1 MKHER
6 KKTSIINA
14 VSELKDANYSKN
26 PELEN
31 IYRRLVNGRK
41 KFAEILSK
49 NIKAVMQISS
59 LDLTMRHQT
68 EKIDEIAQS
77 VANATE
83 AIFGNSENFDD
94 MSSNQHEE
102 LTNTIIHASS
112 QTEEIY
118 KKIETSQNELTNIKD
133 LSSQT
138 IQISQTM
145 QTDLNDLSEVIDEMN
160 NMIASIDSISFQTN
174 ILALNAS
181 IEAARA
187 GAAGRGFAVVATEI
201 HTLAAQTR
209 EMTKKI
215 DELVEAIRAASKKS
229 ITSASTT
236 IESLSTMTD
245 KIENIWSLNAENQE
259 HVATVN
265 GSMSSIAALSEEITS
280 TMSEMEDHLRNS
292 TDFMNTVSQDLQKA
306 TEPVIEIEKTLDDTV
321 KLMGSMSNDPFYHI
335 ENHEFAVYVK
345 NAITAHRTWL
355 GNLEKI
361 AVTKTL
367 SPLQLDA
374 AKCGFGHFYNAVTPK
389 VPAMLPVWINLGA
402 KHKRFHQYGA
412 ELINAIKQ
420 SEFIKA
426 EQLYNEAENYSKELI
441 ADLNKLIHLAN

>member
-1 MKHER
+1 MKHES
-6 KKTSIINA
+6 KKTSIIKA
-14 VSELKDANYSKN
+14 VSELKDANYSKT

-31 IYRRLVNGRK
+31 IYKRLFNGRK
-41 KFAEILSK
+41 KFAEIFEK

-59 LDLTMRHQT
+59 LDLTMHHQT

-83 AIFGNSENFDD
+83 AIFGNSENFND

-102 LTNTIIHASS
+102 LTNTIIQAST
-112 QTEEIY
+112 QTDEIY
-118 KKIETSQNELTNIKD
+118 KKIETSQDELTNIKD

-138 IQISQTM
+138 IEVSQTM
-145 QTDLNDLSEVIDEMN
+145 QTDLHDLSEVIDEMN

-187 GAAGRGFAVVATEI
+187 GTAGRGFAVVATEI

-215 DELVEAIRAASKKS
+215 DDLVEAIRCASKKS

-236 IESLSTMTD
+236 IESLNSMTS
-245 KIENIWSLNAENQE
+245 KIENIWSLNAENKE

-265 GSMSSIAALSEEITS
+265 GSMSSITALSEEITS

-292 TDFMNTVSQDLQKA
+292 TDFMKNVSIELQQA
-306 TEPVIEIEKTLDDTV
+306 TEPVVEIEKTLDDTI
-321 KLMGSMSNDPFYHI
+321 KLMGSMGDDPFYHI
-335 ENHEFAVYVK
+335 ENNEFAGYVR
-345 NAITAHRTWL
+345 NAITAHRNWL
-355 GNLEKI
+355 NTLEKI
-361 AVTKTL
+361 VISKTL
-367 SPLQLDA
+367 SPLQLDSS
-374 AKCGFGHFYNAVTPK
+374 KCGFGHFYNAVTPK
-389 VPAMLPVWINLGA
+389 VPEMLPIWINLGA
-402 KHKRFHQYGA
+402 KHKRFHEYGA
-412 ELINAIKQ
+412 EIVSAIKQ
-420 SEFIKA
+420 SEFARA
-426 EQLYNEAENYSKELI
+426 EQLYNEAENFSKELI
-441 ADLNKLIHLAN
+441 ADLNKLISFA